1 METTFLDT
9 HYWKILWSQSFSV
22 LKQEAVL
29 LDSLEPWFSLFLFL
43 LASAV
48 MIWRLG
54 AMEKKGFEGTALGT
68 LIMPYASGFS
78 NLAFAFI
85 LGTSGGSGS
94 LVLENCLVN
103 NATNLTLILGL
114 SALCWTLVVIPTS
127 KKNPRKRVFRTARVN
142 HLSLLLSLVALF
154 FFTGTL
160 WALAGDGSIDFS
172 DGLVLVGMFFF
183 WQLFQVFDVLKNNVQ
198 RRCTL
203 PKSIVL
209 DFLAILATGAAVYYS
224 IDRLVAWIPREGTG
238 FLVFKNLGWLTG
250 LLMVFPNALV
260 ALYYAWARRAD
271 IVFSSQIGDGHI
283 CIPMC
288 VGIFALFKAIEI
300 PTFFNLSI
308 GIVMSA
314 GFLLFLFLVF
324 LGRLPRRAGLIL
336 TGAYALFIYQGLI
349 S

>member
-1 METTFLDT
+1 METSFLDT
-9 HYWKILWSQSFSV
+9 RYWKILCSHSFSV
-22 LKQEAVL
+22 LKAKVVL
-29 LDSLEPWFSLFLFL
+29 LDSLEPWFSLFLFV

-103 NATNLTLILGL
+103 NVTNLTLILGL
-114 SALCWTLVVIPTS
+114 SALCWTLVVIPFS
-127 KKNPRKRVFRTARVN
+127 KKPSRKTLHRTARVN

-160 WALAGDGSIDFS
+160 WALAGDGAIDFS
-172 DGLVLVGMFFF
+172 DGLVLVGLFSF
-183 WQLFQVFDVLKNNVQ
+183 WQLFQVFDVLKNNLQ
-198 RRCTL
+198 RRRTL

-209 DFLAILATGAAVYYS
+209 EFFAVLATGVGVYYS

-238 FLVFKNLGWLTG
+238 LLVFKNLGWLTG

-288 VGIFALFKAIEI
+288 VGIFALFKPIEI

-308 GIVMSA
+308 SIVMSA
-314 GFLLFLFLVF
+314 GFFLFLFLVF
-324 LGRLPRRAGLIL
+324 LGRLPRKAGLLL
-336 TGAYALFIYQGLI
+336 TVAYGLFIYEGLM
-349 S
+349 

>member
-1 METTFLDT
+1 MEAAFLDI
-9 HYWKILWSQSFSV
+9 HYWKLLLSQPISV
-22 LKQEAVL
+22 LKQEAVR
-29 LDSLEPWFSLFLFL
+29 LDSLDPWFSLFLFL

-54 AMEKKGFEGTALGT
+54 ALEKKGFEGTALGT

-103 NATNLTLILGL
+103 NTTNLTLIIGL
-114 SALCWTLVVIPTS
+114 STLCWTLVVIPS
-127 KKNPRKRVFRTARVN
+127 SPKKSRKGALRTARVN

-160 WALAGDGSIDFS
+160 WALAGDGAIDFS

-183 WQLFQVFDVLKNNVQ
+183 WQLFQVFDVLKDNVI
-198 RRCTL
+198 RKRTL
-203 PKSIVL
+203 PKSIVF
-209 DFLAILATGAAVYYS
+209 DFFTILATGVAVYYS
-224 IDRLVAWIPREGTG
+224 IDRLVAWVPREGSG
-238 FLVFKNLGWLTG
+238 FLVFDNLGWLTG

-288 VGIFALFKAIEI
+288 VGIFALFKPIEI
-300 PTFFNLSI
+300 PGFFNLSI
-308 GIVMSA
+308 GIVLAA

-324 LGRLPRRAGLIL
+324 LGRLPKAAGLLL
-336 TGAYALFIYQGLI
+336 TGAYGLFIYQGLI